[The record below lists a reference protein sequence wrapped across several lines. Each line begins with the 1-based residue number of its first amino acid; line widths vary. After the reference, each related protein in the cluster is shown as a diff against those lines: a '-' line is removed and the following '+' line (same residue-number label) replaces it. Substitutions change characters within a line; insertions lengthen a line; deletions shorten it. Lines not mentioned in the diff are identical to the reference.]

1 MEVTVHIPDDLVS
14 RMNRAGADLS
24 RRALEG
30 LALEEY
36 RNGHY
41 RNPTCYVFLVSRRA
55 MNLTAFSR
63 LMTCMRMS
71 PWLISTAISATSKAW
86 DFNGWRGWS
95 SPTPVRSITSF

>member
-36 RNGHY
+36 RNGHISEPDLLRLLSFQTRY
-41 RNPTCYVFLVSRRA
+41 ELDGFL
-55 MNLTAFSR
+55 
-63 LMTCMRMS
+63 
-71 PWLISTAISATSKAW
+71 KAHGLYENVTMA
-86 DFNGWRGWS
+86 DIDRDLGDLKSLGL
-95 SPTPVRSITSF
+95 